1 MSAIDEVKQKIDIVE
16 VIGQYATLKKAGRN
30 LTALCPF
37 HSEKHP
43 SFFVYPEQQSWHCFG
58 ACNTGGDVFAFI
70 MKKEGLDFGEAL
82 RQLALK
88 AGVTLPSFSG
98 RIETAGKKEEKE
110 EFYQV
115 NEAAALYF
123 HNLLLNATAAV
134 KAKSY
139 VEKRGFTAK
148 TIADFQLGFSLDSWD
163 AIKLYLGER
172 GHSEETMLTA
182 GLLIKAEDGR
192 TYDRFRGKLMFPI
205 RDIRGR
211 VTGFG
216 ARVLDDSLP
225 KYVNSPQT
233 PTFDKSGTLYSID
246 RAAAEIRKQDKA
258 IIMEG
263 YMDVIMAHQ
272 NGVTN
277 AVASMGTAITETQLR
292 ILKKLTTNLI
302 LSFDAD
308 LAGLKASER
317 GGEIAEKPLGEQTA
331 YRYSRKSNI
340 SSLKL
345 NEAELR
351 DAEIVG
357 TFIIDEEAL
366 NIDTRVIKLPEG
378 KDPDEVIKEDINSWN
393 NLVNQ
398 AMPLMD
404 YIFEKTALNLD
415 LTTAKDKSLFVDR
428 LLPIVAEINDPI
440 RQAHYLQKLAAMV
453 KVDMNTIKASLSRLK
468 PPQIKRKTL
477 AQRPS
482 VTKPLR
488 PLASNSREEYCLALL
503 LQYPELKSQ
512 PPDLS
517 PEYFESSENREIFN
531 AWQEESDI
539 LSLRE
544 RIDPAI
550 HEHLDAIIKSV
561 VYKTLSPT
569 DIERRYTACIRELEK
584 RYYQNLEARRSE
596 IFAQEVE
603 SGGKG
608 ADIVRLQKEGIEP
621 STKLRE
627 LDAHKKRNPSGTG
640 RTRR

>member
-16 VIGQYATLKKAGRN
+16 VIGQYAALKKAGRN

-98 RIETAGKKEEKE
+98 RMEAGGKKEEKE
-110 EFYQV
+110 ELYQV

-123 HNLLLNATAAV
+123 HNLLLNATAAA

-139 VEKRGFTAK
+139 VEKRGFTAR

-163 AIKLYLGER
+163 ALKLYLGER

-182 GLLIKAEDGR
+182 GLLVKAEDGR

-205 RDIRGR
+205 RDTRGR

-225 KYVNSPQT
+225 KYINSPQT
-233 PTFDKSGTLYSID
+233 PTFDKSSTLYGID
-246 RAAAEIRKQDKA
+246 RAAAEIRKQDRA

-277 AVASMGTAITETQLR
+277 AVASMGTAITETQVNT
-292 ILKKLTTNLI
+292 LKKLSRNLI
-302 LSFDAD
+302 LSLDAD
-308 LAGLKASER
+308 AAG
-317 GGEIAEKPLGEQTA
+317 
-331 YRYSRKSNI
+331 
-340 SSLKL
+340 
-345 NEAELR
+345 
-351 DAEIVG
+351 
-357 TFIIDEEAL
+357 EEAMLRTVGYENIL
-366 NIDTRVIKLPEG
+366 NAEMRVIELPEG
-378 KDPDEVIKEDINSWN
+378 KDPDDVIRENIEKWRS
-393 NLVNQ
+393 LVNE
-398 AMPLMD
+398 ARPLID
-404 YIFEKTALNLD
+404 FLFEKTTVKLD
-415 LTTAKDKSLFVDR
+415 LTTAKDKSGAVDR

-468 PPQIKRKTL
+468 PAQIKRKTT
-477 AQRPS
+477 ARGVPKPS
-482 VTKPLR
+482 VAGTLR
-488 PLASNSREEYCLALL
+488 PLASSSREEYCLALL

-561 VYKTLSPT
+561 VYKTLSST

-584 RYYQNLEARRSE
+584 RYLQNLEARRGE

-621 STKLRE
+621 SARLRE
-627 LDAHKKRNPSGTG
+627 LDAHKKRNPSQG